1 MDTEDIFATELAEFM
16 AASTEGLH
24 PQVTDLIDQGVR
36 RGRRMQRRA
45 RMRGAVAG
53 LSVLAVTVGVAWGV
67 VAFAQNPR
75 DTVLTPADGAAS
87 ASASTPA
94 SASASAPASAPA
106 SPLASGSASAS
117 APSPSAGAVGT
128 MPSVQ
133 PAHLKITPTGAEK
146 LLASMLPPGH
156 ITWDPGTKS
165 LSEFGNYFP
174 AGSSKGYQVSFLVV
188 PPGGGGATNN
198 DCPTGIFDEGPRPP
212 GALPHSCRTE
222 PVDGG
227 GYAIVIVTEADLWSF
242 YDYQID
248 YFRPDGVEVSLS
260 IANGT
265 TKPSHGNP
273 VTVSAATPPI
283 TVNRIIAMTESPL
296 WK

>member
-16 AASTEGLH
+16 VASTEGLH
-24 PQVTDLIDQGVR
+24 PQVADLVDQGVR
-36 RGRRMQRRA
+36 RGRRMRRHA
-45 RMRGAVAG
+45 RMRSAAAG
-53 LSVLAVTVGVAWGV
+53 VSVLAVTVGVAWGV
-67 VAFAQNPR
+67 VALAQHPGQ
-75 DTVLTPADGAAS
+75 TVLTPGDGATSTPASMPASASASGSAS

-94 SASASAPASAPA
+94 SAEPT
-106 SPLASGSASAS
+106 ASAS
-117 APSPSAGAVGT
+117 SVGT
-128 MPSVQ
+128 MPSVP

-146 LLASMLPPGH
+146 LLLSMLPPGH
-156 ITWDPGTKS
+156 ITWDPGQKS

-174 AGSSKGYQVSFLVV
+174 AGSSKGYQVSFLVA
-188 PPGGGGATNN
+188 PPDGGGATIN

-212 GALPHSCRTE
+212 GSLPHSCRTE

-227 GYAIVIVTEADLWSF
+227 GYAIVIVTEADQWSF

-248 YFRPDGVEVSLS
+248 YFRPDGVEVSLT

-283 TVNRIIAMTESPL
+283 TLNRLIAMTESPL